1 MIDHAVRFIDVVEGA
16 IAQSTHCRIIFFAG
30 DIVVRF
36 IQQFHRAVVSAG
48 PVHMRIDRRMIVQ
61 ILAVVDRGALDLS
74 NGFVDFFNGV
84 LFLFVH
90 VMRWRQVLQVSAR
103 VPQIAQRVQIS
114 RMPSWFVS
122 EAYRRADGNKKRE

>member
-1 MIDHAVRFIDVVEGA
+1 MIDHAVRFVNVMESA
-16 IAQSTHCRIIFFAG
+16 IAQSSHRRIIFLAC
-30 DIVVRF
+30 DIVVRL
-36 IQQFHRAVVSAG
+36 IQQLHGAVVAAG
-48 PVHMRIDRRMIVQ
+48 PVHMHIDRRMIVQ
-61 ILAVVDRGALDLS
+61 ILPVIDRCALDLS

-90 VMRWRQVLQVSAR
+90 VMRRRQVLQVSAR

-114 RMPSWFVS
+114 RMSSWFVS